1 MSGWGGKW
9 LEAAEVKIA
18 SNKRGGRR
26 GGRVF
31 SFDAGTAGAR
41 AEVTGADGRRRDVSI
56 LLEPMRRAERT
67 ALLAL
72 IAGKARFAAALLA
85 GKIPEGL
92 EDSLPAG
99 APLFPKSHAEID
111 LVCDCGGAGGRCEH
125 AEKLHRLLAERLDR
139 DPVVL
144 LEMRG
149 IPRTLL
155 VERLRD
161 GGKKGVA
168 ASGAA
173 GPQGAES
180 RSARPAVF
188 PREQLPS
195 VHPDLFFKPAR
206 PAGTLRVPLGP
217 PENPDAVLTILG
229 PPPLEAADARELLVD
244 LHRAVGVG
252 ARERLTEWEW
262 RRVRPRTPSGG

>member
-1 MSGWGGKW
+1 VSGWGDRW
-9 LEAAEVKIA
+9 LDAAGVKSLSA
-18 SNKRGGRR
+18 KRGGRR

-31 SFDAGTAGAR
+31 SFDAGTGGAS
-41 AEVTGADGRRRDVSI
+41 AEVTGADGRRRGVSI
-56 LLEPMRRAERT
+56 LLEPMRRVERT

-72 IAGKARFAAALLA
+72 IAGKARFAATLLA

-92 EDSLPAG
+92 EASLPAN
-99 APLFPKSHAEID
+99 APLFPKTHAEID

-161 GGKKGVA
+161 DGRK
-168 ASGAA
+168 GAA
-173 GPQGAES
+173 DGPGPQGAEP
-180 RSARPAVF
+180 RTARPAAF
-188 PREQLPS
+188 PREPLPS

-206 PAGTLRVPLGP
+206 PSGTLRVPLGP
-217 PENPDAVLTILG
+217 PENADAVLTILG

-262 RRVRPRTPSGG
+262 RRVRPRTPSGS